1 MFELDGQI
9 YALPIAPI
17 VQIIEMVT
25 IRPVPQNKGVA
36 EGVINVQGA
45 AVPVI
50 DLRRHLGLPA
60 TFLHLHTPIVLVQ
73 VDQLT
78 VGLVV
83 DEVMNVIR
91 LVDDQV
97 VRPADI
103 LPEELGEVPL
113 LRGLVH
119 VPEGTVLLLD
129 LKHLFL
135 PSQKQALAQVA
146 RALLGEE
153 ETERLED
160 RIESEREG
168 PLGQV
173 V

>member
-25 IRPVPQNKGVA
+25 IRPVPQDKGVA
-36 EGVINVQGA
+36 EGLINVGGM

-50 DLRRHLGLPA
+50 DLRRHFGLPA
-60 TFLHLHTPIVLVQ
+60 TPLCLYTPIVLVQ
-73 VDQLT
+73 IDQLT

-83 DEVMNVIR
+83 DEVMDVIG
-91 LVDDQV
+91 LVDDHV

-103 LPEELGEVPL
+103 LPEGLGEVPL
-113 LRGLVH
+113 LRGLAH
-119 VPEGTVLLLD
+119 VPEGTVFLLD
-129 LKHLFL
+129 LEHLFL

-146 RALLGEE
+146 RALSWEE
-153 ETERLED
+153 ETERPED
-160 RIESEREG
+160 RVASEMEG